1 MKILI
6 LLLSA
11 VMRAADVTAGI
22 EAGYSNIRQETV
34 AGATVLESGSV
45 PTWID
50 GELDFPLRPDQ
61 DFRSQN
67 KDSANSMYMYLFY
80 SNIGSVMQKGRVMT
94 FK

>member
-6 LLLSA
+6 LLLGV

-50 GELDFPLRPDQ
+50 GE
-61 DFRSQN
+61 
-67 KDSANSMYMYLFY
+67 
-80 SNIGSVMQKGRVMT
+80 
-94 FK
+94 